1 MSREKYNLVDAL
13 RKQSANLKGSDRLSL
28 VGQGD
33 FVGANNVMRGT
44 MNIKH
49 HTQHLTI
56 DNPEFPFFFDGK
68 ENVTGENSTFYVK
81 TNNHYKIIDIIK
93 KYDELLKGKCYI
105 ALYFLYCKED
115 DSYLLV
121 ERRAVENLTENFGF
135 DYKNDYLDQA
145 EIGDEI
151 DPGEMVM
158 SSTSYDE
165 YGNVS
170 IGVNGRI
177 LYGVHPA
184 VQDDAIIVS
193 ESFAKRMV
201 ENDVNT
207 VSIPINENTIL
218 LDLYGKDG
226 EYQGLPNIGDKIHN
240 GIICAT
246 RSIKETRMFSDLRDA
261 SLKAINQQSDQVFY
275 GKGEIVDI
283 NVYSNNPNLKN
294 NKVNKQLLQYY
305 NDARWFYTRV
315 YKTCNKIIKSGSKN
329 IDNEINRWKR
339 LAMNYLDTQAIWAF
353 NDNVFSNLMVEIL
366 IRDKEPIKVG
376 RKLTG
381 RAGNKTV
388 ACSIWP
394 DDEMPYLA
402 TEIVK
407 DENGEAHPKGPVERV
422 ELITNPLA
430 IINRT
435 IPMVMIE
442 GSVTF
447 ILDRARKHAATLDT
461 LEEKKEFLFDV
472 MGLLNPKEKEEFEK
486 IYKKLSD
493 REKRC
498 FIEDAI
504 SVDRNGLL
512 MTNNGMYIRWEAFN
526 EEYTMRDNIIA
537 VYEKYPDIMAP
548 YHIFV
553 PKPKWGRDIY
563 IGQDYIGY
571 QYIMMLKQSGKKGFS
586 VRSAGAISDESLPE
600 KSNSN
605 KTKKAWKSEKPIRF
619 GEYET
624 PNFMIITNPEDFAL
638 VTALYRSS
646 VDGRRWMYEAIL
658 SDDNEYDIPDSF
670 TSRTSEVLQVYLKS
684 LGVRMETKID
694 EDEYIGEAE
703 HNEVIGYDFGNETI
717 FCTIDEMYYIKKLQK
732 VYKKYIK
739 EHPEDIYSTDD
750 VWDYIMEHLP
760 FKKKYLTDN
769 IIDIFK
775 NHIEVLSR

>member
-1 MSREKYNLVDAL
+1 
-13 RKQSANLKGSDRLSL
+13 
-28 VGQGD
+28 
-33 FVGANNVMRGT
+33 
-44 MNIKH
+44 
-49 HTQHLTI
+49 
-56 DNPEFPFFFDGK
+56 
-68 ENVTGENSTFYVK
+68 
-81 TNNHYKIIDIIK
+81 
-93 KYDELLKGKCYI
+93 
-105 ALYFLYCKED
+105 
-115 DSYLLV
+115 
-121 ERRAVENLTENFGF
+121 
-135 DYKNDYLDQA
+135 
-145 EIGDEI
+145 
-151 DPGEMVM
+151 
-158 SSTSYDE
+158 
-165 YGNVS
+165 
-170 IGVNGRI
+170 
-177 LYGVHPA
+177 
-184 VQDDAIIVS
+184 
-193 ESFAKRMV
+193 
-201 ENDVNT
+201 
-207 VSIPINENTIL
+207 
-218 LDLYGKDG
+218 
-226 EYQGLPNIGDKIHN
+226 
-240 GIICAT
+240 
-246 RSIKETRMFSDLRDA
+246 MFSDLRDA

-353 NDNVFSNLMVEIL
+353 NDNVFSNLMLEIL

-658 SDDNEYDIPDSF
+658 SDDNEYNIPDSF